1 MTKLAIGR
9 CYSYE
14 MSKYEHTPITINIKC
29 ESQWP
34 VGLVA
39 GMKLVYNG
47 LFKIIEDYV
56 KNMLQILS
64 SFTYGKFH
72 DDTFHSILG
81 KWQVKHDKIDG
92 LISSEDITSSN
103 EGQKRV
109 GNLSS
114 SSGNDNSHG

>member
-1 MTKLAIGR
+1 M
-9 CYSYE
+9 
-14 MSKYEHTPITINIKC
+14 KC
-29 ESQWP
+29 KSQWP
-34 VGLVA
+34 VGRHKIALQRGFKNHRRLREKHA
-39 GMKLVYNG
+39 TDFMK
-47 LFKIIEDYV
+47 K
-56 KNMLQILS
+56 S

-72 DDTFHSILG
+72 DDTFHGILG

-92 LISSEDITSSN
+92 LISSEDIASSN